1 MRYVPAEI
9 YSHIRYLLSLWF
21 VLVFI
26 LFLNLSLIFSGLF
39 LLCLSLLL
47 FNGLLYSLS
56 LRNDTNR

>member
-1 MRYVPAEI
+1 MFLLKFI
-9 YSHIRYLLSLWF
+9 HILRYLLSLWF

-39 LLCLSLLL
+39 LLWLSLLL
-47 FNGLLYSLS
+47 FNGLLYGLG